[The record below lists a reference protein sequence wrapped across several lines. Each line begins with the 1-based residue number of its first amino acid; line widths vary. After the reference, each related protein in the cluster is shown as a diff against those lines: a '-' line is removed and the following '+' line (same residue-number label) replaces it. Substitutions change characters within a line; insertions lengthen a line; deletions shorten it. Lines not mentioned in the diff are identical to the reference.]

1 MTDEY
6 VDVKS
11 RLNTKKEVHQKYVQL
26 MRNKAKSIDEVI
38 KAEEA
43 IRHIQEEIEAREGR
57 LRYLANKS
65 SMSTIDLSVY
75 SKINPQ
81 PLSTAKAPYLTALIG
96 KLKNGFWNGIQ
107 IIEVVVL
114 ILLNFWPILILGTL
128 FYWRRSVILNKVRK
142 SGVEV

>member
-1 MTDEY
+1 
-6 VDVKS
+6 
-11 RLNTKKEVHQKYVQL
+11 
-26 MRNKAKSIDEVI
+26 
-38 KAEEA
+38 
-43 IRHIQEEIEAREGR
+43 
-57 LRYLANKS
+57 
-65 SMSTIDLSVY
+65 MSTIDLSVY

-81 PLSTAKAPYLTALIG
+81 PLSIAKAPYLTALIG